1 MLAGSALLAV
11 VRARH
16 QDTQVE
22 VEFEKRFRETL
33 ENVKLLAI
41 SMDRQGRINFCN
53 EAFLGFTA
61 LSYDQVI
68 GLNWIADF
76 SPHER
81 EPAAQELFHNLEADD
96 APLQYESEME
106 FERDRC
112 HIVKWNISLMRDRNH
127 TVTGVTF
134 IGEDVTEARRVEGE
148 LRKLSSAVQQSPS
161 IVMIVDK
168 HGDIEYVNPKFTQLT
183 GYTFEEVIGQN
194 PRVLKS
200 GETSSNEYDDLWETI
215 SAGREWH
222 GVFQNRKK
230 NGELYWEAA
239 SISAIRD
246 GDGAIT
252 HYLAVKEDITERK
265 RLEKEVEERNRE
277 LVKNQAWAAMGR
289 MATMVAHDLRNPLSS
304 VKMGLQILG
313 KRAPK
318 AATHD
323 QDELKKIALE
333 QVAYMEEILDDLL
346 SFSRPDALKPE
357 WVSIDKLLEKTIIAS
372 QRSIEHHHVRL
383 ISSYQPG
390 LPMLNADP
398 RKLRQAFTNLIVN
411 AAHATDGVQTGEIGV
426 TARLEIGSEQPFVRI
441 EVADNGR
448 GIDPTQCEKLFE
460 PFFTTKAKGTGLGL
474 AIVRRIIEQHLGT
487 VHLESNENSGS
498 RAVVLLPIGLAA
510 GADLEA
516 KRSSLDDA
524 SPSRLKASAT

>member
-1 MLAGSALLAV
+1 
-11 VRARH
+11 
-16 QDTQVE
+16 
-22 VEFEKRFRETL
+22 
-33 ENVKLLAI
+33 
-41 SMDRQGRINFCN
+41 
-53 EAFLGFTA
+53 
-61 LSYDQVI
+61 
-68 GLNWIADF
+68 
-76 SPHER
+76 
-81 EPAAQELFHNLEADD
+81 
-96 APLQYESEME
+96 
-106 FERDRC
+106 
-112 HIVKWNISLMRDRNH
+112 
-127 TVTGVTF
+127 
-134 IGEDVTEARRVEGE
+134 
-148 LRKLSSAVQQSPS
+148 
-161 IVMIVDK
+161 
-168 HGDIEYVNPKFTQLT
+168 
-183 GYTFEEVIGQN
+183 
-194 PRVLKS
+194 
-200 GETSSNEYDDLWETI
+200 
-215 SAGREWH
+215 
-222 GVFQNRKK
+222 
-230 NGELYWEAA
+230 
-239 SISAIRD
+239 
-246 GDGAIT
+246 
-252 HYLAVKEDITERK
+252 
-265 RLEKEVEERNRE
+265 
-277 LVKNQAWAAMGR
+277 
-289 MATMVAHDLRNPLSS
+289 
-304 VKMGLQILG
+304 
-313 KRAPK
+313 
-318 AATHD
+318 
-323 QDELKKIALE
+323 
-333 QVAYMEEILDDLL
+333 MEEILDDLL